1 MRPPTE
7 THKNPF
13 GTSSGNFFTTVIGAT
28 PAPPKHRTEA
38 IIFNMWNR
46 DELGSEYQRAPEGI
60 LGRCREGP
68 PYGRRN
74 NVKTSLHKET
84 PAN

>member
-60 LGRCREGP
+60 QGRVPTAGA
-68 PYGRRN
+68 RRN
-74 NVKTSLHKET
+74 NVKTFLHKET
-84 PAN
+84 QAN

>member
-7 THKNPF
+7 THNENPF
-13 GTSSGNFFTTVIGAT
+13 GTSSGNFFTTVIGAN

-60 LGRCREGP
+60 LGRVPTAG
-68 PYGRRN
+68 G
-74 NVKTSLHKET
+74 TT
-84 PAN
+84 